1 MVVSA
6 SASAIQ
12 APAPVQTPS
21 SADRV
26 NALLVDQRDALKARF
41 TNIKATIDSIIP
53 VQSQQRSALEAQRNG
68 LESQK
73 ADLEEELAG
82 LKQKERA
89 FNKSFQDTVYY
100 KPAPTSTS
108 ITTLQDFALAIF
120 AVGWFLLGG
129 VIVAISKFQV
139 GGSWRSALLTLA
151 LYTIITM
158 VVYSIFNIY
167 L

>member
-1 MVVSA
+1 MVL
-6 SASAIQ
+6 
-12 APAPVQTPS
+12 P
-21 SADRV
+21 ADRV
-26 NALLVDQRDALKARF
+26 NALLTDQRDALDARF
-41 TNIKATIDSIIP
+41 KNIKATIESIIP
-53 VQSQQRSALEAQRNG
+53 VQSQQRSALEVQHANLEAQK
-68 LESQK
+68 S
-73 ADLEEELAG
+73 DLEEELAA

-89 FNKSFQDTVYY
+89 LNKSFQDSVYY
-100 KPAPTSTS
+100 KPTPTTSTL
-108 ITTLQDFALAIF
+108 TTLQDFALAIF

-129 VIVAISKFQV
+129 VIVAVSKFQV

>member
-1 MVVSA
+1 MVV
-6 SASAIQ
+6 
-12 APAPVQTPS
+12 PPVQAAQVT

-26 NALLVDQRDALKARF
+26 NALLVEQRDALKARF
-41 TNIKATIDSIIP
+41 TNIRATIDSIIP
-53 VQSQQRSALEAQRNG
+53 VQSQQRSALEAQRDG

-73 ADLEEELAG
+73 TDLEEELAG

-89 FNKSFQDTVYY
+89 LNKSFQDAVYY
-100 KPAPTSTS
+100 KAPPTSAS

-139 GGSWRSALLTLA
+139 GGSWRSALLALA

>member
-1 MVVSA
+1 MVL
-6 SASAIQ
+6 
-12 APAPVQTPS
+12 P
-21 SADRV
+21 ADRV
-26 NALLVDQRDALKARF
+26 NALLTDQRDALKARF
-41 TNIKATIDSIIP
+41 DNIKATIDSILR
-53 VQSQQRSALEAQRNG
+53 VQSQQRSALEVQHANLEAQK
-68 LESQK
+68 S
-73 ADLEEELAG
+73 DLEEELAG

-89 FNKSFQDTVYY
+89 LNKSFQDSVYY
-100 KPAPTSTS
+100 KAPPTSAS

-129 VIVAISKFQV
+129 VIVAVSKFQV